1 MTQSSATRS
10 QAYRHLALSA
20 AQPYL
25 PVGRFAHG
33 FAKGKLTSDPIF
45 EYVLTKGLL
54 SSARHILDLGCGQGV
69 LAALVHSCQQAQQNG
84 QWPRDWP
91 SAPAAETVTGIEL
104 MPKDVD
110 RGQQALRPI
119 ESFAKFILGD
129 IHDTPYP
136 AVDAVVIFDVLH
148 YLPYDA
154 QAEVLNKVK
163 NALGDHGL
171 LLLRI
176 GDQNAGFGFQ
186 MSQWTDRVVTWVRG
200 HRMPPTFCRGL
211 DQWEAQLQE
220 LGFTTTSKPMS
231 EGTLFSNVL
240 ITARLGDTKDHD

>member
-1 MTQSSATRS
+1 MMQPM
-10 QAYRHLALSA
+10 AYRQLALNA

-45 EYVLTKGLL
+45 EYVLSEGLL
-54 SSARHILDLGCGQGV
+54 SSARHVLDLGCGQGV
-69 LAALVHSCQQAQQNG
+69 LAALIHSCQQASAAG
-84 QWPRDWP
+84 QWPPQWP
-91 SAPAAETVTGIEL
+91 PAPPTETVTGIEL
-104 MPKDVD
+104 MPNDVG
-110 RGQQALRPI
+110 RAEQALGHI
-119 ESFAKFILGD
+119 ASFAQFVQGD
-129 IHDTPYP
+129 IHDTSYP
-136 AVDAVVIFDVLH
+136 SVDAVVIFDVLH

-154 QAEVLNKVK
+154 QAVVLNKVK
-163 NALGDHGL
+163 TALGDRGL

-176 GDQNAGFGFQ
+176 GDQNAGLGFH

-211 DQWEAQLQE
+211 DQWESLLREQ
-220 LGFTTTSKPMS
+220 GFSTTSKPMS

-240 ITARLGDTKDHD
+240 ITARLDGTSPHE